1 MIRVY
6 FGLVTLLLSV
16 FLFAQDH
23 STCNTQRYRVDVF
36 SDVSVIENVKYGEG
50 ETIAGNDVDLYMD
63 IYEPLGDLE
72 NKRPLVVLAFGGSFI
87 TGSKADVRQLC
98 EGFAR
103 KGFVA
108 VAIDYRLYDLP
119 LIPLPSASE
128 MQDVVLRAVKD
139 MKTALNFLDTE
150 AKGDNSYGLDMSWVY
165 VGGIS
170 SGSITACHTAMLDST
185 DIFSTEIQAVIDRH
199 APIDG
204 ISDGTHLVDIKGVL
218 NFSGGLHDVGWI
230 DANDPPFISYHEN
243 GDATVPYKSGA
254 AQIFGQNIIAL
265 SGSYSMDSAARNLG
279 VYSVLNTINANTH
292 VGYFFDAQKTKEIID
307 ESALFMY
314 NMICSETANLVEFDL
329 SEVLAISPNPFEN
342 RLTIDIHIAEVGT
355 LKICNTY
362 GLVVLEA
369 PLFDGTNVLD
379 TRKLPLGI
387 YFLQLEIDGIFVTHK
402 LVRN

>member
-6 FGLVTLLLSV
+6 FGLIFVLFSV
-16 FLFAQDH
+16 FIFAQDH
-23 STCNTQRYRVDVF
+23 PLCNTQRYRVDVF
-36 SDVSVIENVKYGEG
+36 SEVSVTKNVKYGEG
-50 ETIAGNDVDLYMD
+50 ETIAGNEVDLYMD
-63 IYEPLGDLE
+63 IYEPTGDLE

-87 TGSKADVRQLC
+87 TGSKTDVRQLC

-119 LIPLPSASE
+119 LIPLPSAAE

-150 AKGDNSYGLDMSWVY
+150 VKGNNAYGLDMSWVY

-218 NFSGGLHDVGWI
+218 NFSGGLHDVSWI
-230 DANDPPFISYHEN
+230 DANDPPFISYHED

-314 NMICSETANLVEFDL
+314 NMICSETANQTEFDL
-329 SEVLAISPNPFEN
+329 PEKLTVSPNPFGD
-342 RLTIDIHIAEVGT
+342 RLTIDIHSAEVAT
-355 LKICNTY
+355 LKIWNY
-362 GLVVLEA
+362 HGFVVLDA
-369 PLFDGTNVLD
+369 LLVDGANTLG
-379 TRKLPLGI
+379 TAELPTGI
-387 YFLQLEIDGIFVTHK
+387 YFLQVKIDGLFITHK
-402 LVRN
+402 LVKN